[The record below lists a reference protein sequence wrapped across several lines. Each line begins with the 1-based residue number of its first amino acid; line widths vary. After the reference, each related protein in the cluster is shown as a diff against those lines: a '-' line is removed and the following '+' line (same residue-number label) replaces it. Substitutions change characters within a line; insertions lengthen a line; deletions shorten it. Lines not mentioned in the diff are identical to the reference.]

1 MFGSIGQT
9 SSSEKPIAIVARIK
23 SRGQEP
29 HGLLGPLPPVHPW
42 VLLFVPANYRQFFVP
57 MMGVVMETRL
67 ICLFFM
73 LYPNRIRENHGG
85 VRLVGQQ
92 IEMSD
97 DDVQYVVEI
106 VCDAAS
112 EFAKRLHLLR
122 LKQILLKGPLLSE
135 PEIRAEMGLRE

>member
-1 MFGSIGQT
+1 M
-9 SSSEKPIAIVARIK
+9 RH
-23 SRGQEP
+23 R
-29 HGLLGPLPPVHPW
+29 L
-42 VLLFVPANYRQFFVP
+42 R
-57 MMGVVMETRL
+57 VMAAFPTRL
-67 ICLFFM
+67 RK
-73 LYPNRIRENHGG
+73 PPGG

-122 LKQILLKGPLLSE
+122 LKQILLKGPLLSDVLNE
-135 PEIRAEMGLRE
+135 PFEPKWVSGLVANDFRQ